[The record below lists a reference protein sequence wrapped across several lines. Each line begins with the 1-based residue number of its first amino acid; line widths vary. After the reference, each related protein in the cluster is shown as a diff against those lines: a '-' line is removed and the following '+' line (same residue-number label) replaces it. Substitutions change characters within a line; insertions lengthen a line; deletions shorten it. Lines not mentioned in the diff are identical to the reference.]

1 MNGPDVASPPSGD
14 PLPSEGALDGD
25 AGFFE
30 VAYTT
35 RALRRFRPD
44 PIPQDVLF
52 QILDAAIRAPSGQNA
67 QDWRFVIVTDPAVK
81 RRMQEW
87 ALQGWATYSRRYADD
102 PAQLD
107 ALPRSQRLSL
117 RSVEHLA
124 HHLADAPAVVLVCGL
139 HGRHSTPGGSS
150 YPAVQNLLLAAR
162 ALGVGGSI
170 FNLPLRDR
178 AALKTMLDIPE
189 NNDIFCVLPI
199 GYPTDKVGPVRRKP
213 VKRVVYWEKFGQ
225 AWDFAAAQPDDGW
238 GERWI
243 PDDA

>member
-1 MNGPDVASPPSGD
+1 
-14 PLPSEGALDGD
+14 
-25 AGFFE
+25 
-30 VAYTT
+30 
-35 RALRRFRPD
+35 
-44 PIPQDVLF
+44 
-52 QILDAAIRAPSGQNA
+52 
-67 QDWRFVIVTDPAVK
+67 
-81 RRMQEW
+81 MQEW

-124 HHLADAPAVVLVCGL
+124 HNLADAPAVVLVCGL

-170 FNLPLRDR
+170 FNLPLRDPT
-178 AALKTMLDIPE
+178 ALKTMLDIPE
-189 NNDIFCVLPI
+189 NNDIFCVLPL
-199 GYPTDKVGPVRRKP
+199 GYPTDKAGPVRRKP

-225 AWDFAAAQPDDGW
+225 TWDFAAAQPDDGW